1 MTRYEY
7 KANDVSGRTKS
18 GTLMAENLTDFYA
31 KLKGMGLYCLTV
43 GEAANQSEIVD
54 IFAAKKGGRK
64 LKLQDVSVFCR
75 QFATM
80 LSSGITVVKCLD
92 ILYHQADDKH
102 VKNALLRLYE
112 EIKKGNSLSI
122 AMRDLGSTFPSLLI
136 NMIQSGEASG
146 KLDDV
151 MLSMSIHY
159 EKEKVL
165 KGKVKT
171 AMIYPIILL
180 VVAVIVIG
188 VLLVVVVPTFMELF
202 GSADNL
208 PATTQLLLGISSFM
222 QSYWWLVII
231 IGVCLGFGMAALMKV
246 PSIKILFDKMKI
258 KLPQFGKLMMVILTA
273 RFSRTISTLYASGM
287 PIIDSIRTAAN
298 VLGNLYISSK
308 IEVVIDDIKKGVSLS
323 QALASAELFPTM
335 FTSMVYIG
343 EESGT
348 LDSILETT
356 ADFYDEDASAA
367 ISKMVAL
374 MEPLLIVLLGG
385 VVAFIVISVAEPMFG
400 MYDYIA

>member
-7 KANDVSGRTKS
+7 KANDISGRTKS
-18 GTLMAENLTDFYA
+18 GTLMAENMTDFYA
-31 KLKGMGLYCLTV
+31 KLKEMGLYCLTV
-43 GEAANQSEIVD
+43 AEAANQSEIVD
-54 IFAAKKGGRK
+54 IFASKKKGHK
-64 LKLQDVSVFCR
+64 LKLQDISVFCR

-92 ILYHQADDKH
+92 ILYHQAEDKH
-102 VKNALLRLYE
+102 VKAALLRLYE
-112 EIKKGNSLSI
+112 EIKKGNSLSV

-136 NMIQSGEASG
+136 NMIQSGESSG

-180 VVAVIVIG
+180 VVAVIVIC
-188 VLLVVVVPTFMELF
+188 VLLIFVVPTFMDLF

-208 PATTQLLLGISSFM
+208 PGTTKFLLSISSFM
-222 QSYWWLVII
+222 QNYWWLLLI
-231 IGVCLGFGMAALMKV
+231 IGVGIAFGMMALLKV
-246 PSIKILFDKMKI
+246 PSVKIVFDKMKI
-258 KLPQFGKLMMVILTA
+258 RLPQFGKLLMIILTA
-273 RFSRTISTLYASGM
+273 RFARTISTLYSSGM
-287 PIIDSIRTAAN
+287 PIIDSIRTSAN

-308 IEVVIDDIKKGVSLS
+308 IEGVIDDIKKGVSLS
-323 QALASAELFPTM
+323 QALTSADLFPTM

-348 LDSILETT
+348 LDSILERT